1 MLQVKDYIS
10 YKWYISYRSEVSV
23 YVW

>member
-10 YKWYISYRSEVSV
+10 YKWYISYRYEVSV